1 MADLID
7 AIVTAQAGDYER
19 VRGMQDSGPVMG
31 VDHVPIDEY
40 HASPRVSASKLRTF
54 MRLGPRAYYLRHVLK
69 TNSIKR
75 SKPMIVGQAFEDAVC
90 GKDTFVIIEGDGRT
104 KAVKQQKAAA
114 EAEGKLVLGGESADF
129 MKYGLQNLRENR
141 AATALIKN
149 AEEQPTL
156 YADFAGLSGIQ
167 ARPDWG
173 HASGTFPDLKTT
185 STLEKFSR
193 SVVDFG
199 YHIQAALVRMCA
211 KAQGIPSTVHR
222 LIVVERE
229 WPYRCQVMTLSDEYL
244 ELGEETAERELTRLA
259 QCYRNEDWFS
269 CEEHVVLEPPRW
281 LLEKVQ

>member
-1 MADLID
+1 MTDLID
-7 AIVTAQAGDYER
+7 AIVAAQAGDYEK
-19 VRGMQDSGPVMG
+19 VRGAQDHGPVMG
-31 VDHVPIDEY
+31 VDHVPMDEY
-40 HASPRVSASKLRTF
+40 HASPRVSSSKLRTF
-54 MRLGPRAYYLRHVLK
+54 MRLGPRAYYLRHVMK

-75 SKPMIVGQAFEDAVC
+75 SEPMIVGQAFEDAVC

-104 KAVKQQKAAA
+104 KAVKQEKAAA
-114 EAEGKLVLGGESADF
+114 EAEGKLVLSPKHADF

-141 AATALIKN
+141 AAATLLKD

-156 YADFAGLSGIQ
+156 YADFAGLPGIQ

-173 HASGTFPDLKTT
+173 NRDGTFPDLKTT

-193 SVVDFG
+193 SVVEYG
-199 YHIQAALVRMCA
+199 YHIQAALVRRCA
-211 KAQGIPSTVHR
+211 KAHGINSTVHR

-229 WPYRCQVMTLSDEYL
+229 WPYRCQVMTLSDEYM
-244 ELGEETAERELTRLA
+244 EIGEETVERELTRLA